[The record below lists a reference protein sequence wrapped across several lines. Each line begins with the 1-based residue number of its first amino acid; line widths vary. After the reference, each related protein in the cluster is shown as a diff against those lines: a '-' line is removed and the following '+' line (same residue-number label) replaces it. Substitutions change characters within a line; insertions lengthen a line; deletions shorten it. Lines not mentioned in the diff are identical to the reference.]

1 MPTMRPPRALRSTK
15 GSPIWSWW
23 PDVPSG
29 LVVPQFVVYP
39 SGAKRTEPN
48 FSNNL
53 GCDDE
58 TPTREVLAISLFHR

>member
-1 MPTMRPPRALRSTK
+1 MFPADSLCLSSSCT
-15 GSPIWSWW
+15 
-23 PDVPSG
+23 
-29 LVVPQFVVYP
+29 P